1 VRVHFSADWFED
13 IPEATA
19 FEPGDKVEVE
29 GNELTVWEVQ
39 VPLYKS
45 MEGDLKVNLSDLNRA
60 YHRER
65 LEWARKKKESPEG
78 PSAGR

>member
-45 MEGDLKVNLSDLNRA
+45 MEGTSKSTCRT
-60 YHRER
+60 
-65 LEWARKKKESPEG
+65 
-78 PSAGR
+78 